1 MGVFPSRRNPNR
13 GYPVKPMQVRVD
25 EGVHGGHD
33 ALFTVLACSWSL
45 LGEKV
50 RSQGVFVCGVG
61 KYWQLKTGRIPVT

>member
-1 MGVFPSRRNPNR
+1 
-13 GYPVKPMQVRVD
+13 MQVRVD